1 MKTKLKTD
9 NAIHLS
15 LAEDLYSEDVLFK
28 CFYWYGAD
36 YSISIDKNYG
46 EYTVAVTAKTEV
58 RINHDTLL
66 LKIKNDLIDFK
77 LRDIVTKETKN
88 IRELLTAK
96 AFAHFQ
102 TDENPSS
109 EISDPVG
116 FDPSEF

>member
-1 MKTKLKTD
+1 MKNIVKFD
-9 NAIHLS
+9 NELHFS
-15 LAEDLYSEDVLFK
+15 LNEELYDEDVLFK

-36 YSISIDKNYG
+36 YNVEIDKKD
-46 EYTVAVTAKTEV
+46 TAFLVILTSKSE
-58 RINHDTLL
+58 IKIDHNSLL
-66 LKIKNDLIDFK
+66 IKIKQDLIDFK

-102 TDENPSS
+102 TDENPVT

-116 FDPSEF
+116 FDPTNF

>member
-1 MKTKLKTD
+1 MKNILKLD
-9 NAIHLS
+9 NELHFS
-15 LAEDLYSEDVLFK
+15 LDEEIYSDDVLFK

-36 YSISIDKNYG
+36 YNIDINKKNTTYLI
-46 EYTVAVTAKTEV
+46 TITCKTDMG
-58 RINHDTLL
+58 INHDALL
-66 LKIKNDLIDFK
+66 MKIKQDLIDFK

-102 TDENPSS
+102 TDENPLT

-116 FDPSEF
+116 FDPAEF

>member
-1 MKTKLKTD
+1 MENIYRLDNSLQFSLK
-9 NAIHLS
+9 
-15 LAEDLYSEDVLFK
+15 EELYTEDVLFK

-36 YSISIDKNYG
+36 YSIDINKKDGTYFIVLIPKLDQS
-46 EYTVAVTAKTEV
+46 
-58 RINHDTLL
+58 INHDELL

-77 LRDIVTKETKN
+77 LRHIVANETKN

-102 TDENPSS
+102 IDENPET